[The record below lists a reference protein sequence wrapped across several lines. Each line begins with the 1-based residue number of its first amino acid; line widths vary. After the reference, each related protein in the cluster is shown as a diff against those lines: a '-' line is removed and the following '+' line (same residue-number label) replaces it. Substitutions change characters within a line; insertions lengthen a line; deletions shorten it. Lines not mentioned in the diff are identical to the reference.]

1 MNFLYQH
8 DIVLTVHKSEH
19 GVLNPG
25 IEPFVTIH
33 HQDLPQEL
41 EERYGGWMS
50 PLMQ

>member
-1 MNFLYQH
+1 
-8 DIVLTVHKSEH
+8 VHKSEH

-41 EERYGGWMS
+41 EERYGGWIS